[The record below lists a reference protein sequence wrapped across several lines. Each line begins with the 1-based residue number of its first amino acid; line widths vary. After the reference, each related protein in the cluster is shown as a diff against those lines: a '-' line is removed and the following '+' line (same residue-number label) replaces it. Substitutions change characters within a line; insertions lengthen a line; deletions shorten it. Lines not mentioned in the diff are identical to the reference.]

1 MNLAKSVEKI
11 SGEIR
16 AVLNGIKEEDIQYLL
31 ERIESAPRIF
41 IYGEGR
47 TGLVGKM
54 FAVRL
59 MHFGKEVYFVGD
71 ILTPSFQG
79 GDLFLILSG
88 LADRERT
95 VDIAIKASK
104 LGGEVVSIT
113 GNPSAPLYKYCN
125 YTVLIPRSLKSL
137 SVAVSSQPLNSLF
150 EQALFF
156 VLEGIVNILYD
167 KLRIN
172 DEEMFARHFNL

>member
-1 MNLAKSVEKI
+1 MNLAESIEKI

-16 AVLNGIKEEDIQYLL
+16 TVLRKVKEEDIQYLL
-31 ERIESAPRIF
+31 ERIENAPRIF

-47 TGLVGKM
+47 TGLVGRM

-59 MHFGKEVYFVGD
+59 MHFGKDVYFVGET
-71 ILTPSFQG
+71 LTPAFQRD
-79 GDLFLILSG
+79 DLLLILSG
-88 LADRERT
+88 LANRERI
-95 VDIAIKASK
+95 VDMAVKARK

-113 GNPSAPLYKYCN
+113 GNPSAPLYKSCH
-125 YTVLIPRSLKSL
+125 YTVLIPQSLKSL
-137 SVAVSSQPLNSLF
+137 SESVSSQPLNSLF
-150 EQALFF
+150 EQVLFF

-167 KLRIN
+167 RLRID